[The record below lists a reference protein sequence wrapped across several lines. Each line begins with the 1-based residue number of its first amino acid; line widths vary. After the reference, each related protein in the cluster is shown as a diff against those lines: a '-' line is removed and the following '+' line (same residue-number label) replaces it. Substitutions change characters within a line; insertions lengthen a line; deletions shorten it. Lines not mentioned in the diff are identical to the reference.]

1 MQTASWIG
9 WVRENWYWLALLWLM
24 FFGYGA
30 YRNWQREKLRRKL
43 NDARLAVMLGDQ
55 PGAGGALNSY
65 ADAELPIPAPKKA
78 PSDQP

>member
-30 YRNWQREKLRRKL
+30 YRNWQREK
-43 NDARLAVMLGDQ
+43 A
-55 PGAGGALNSY
+55 
-65 ADAELPIPAPKKA
+65 AP
-78 PSDQP
+78 QVE